1 MLTHCNVQ
9 FAYESKIMTD
19 LEFLKFA
26 LEVLVG
32 KALHVSWD
40 AQREILKDLPPGFAD
55 AQCVCM
61 QEAANAAELKRIIEG
76 LPLETSAVAAVEW
89 RLVQLDPPS
98 FAALLTELARD
109 NHAFRYTAA
118 AIDSNFFLPSMDL
131 VQVSTALAND
141 HRIAFGKGFSNT
153 PG

>member
-1 MLTHCNVQ
+1 
-9 FAYESKIMTD
+9 
-19 LEFLKFA
+19 
-26 LEVLVG
+26 
-32 KALHVSWD
+32 
-40 AQREILKDLPPGFAD
+40 
-55 AQCVCM
+55 M

-118 AIDSNFFLPSMDL
+118 AIDSNFILPGMDL
-131 VQVSTALAND
+131 VQVSAALAND
-141 HRIAFGKGFSNT
+141 HQYLIRERVLKYSRIGYGSLTGYALQCGLIKCSSLEIDSFIQRLSKRQT
-153 PG
+153 KP